1 VFLYNEREKY
11 IDDDDDDDDDGLKRI
26 SLFCSFVLSEVGISR
41 DNKKKGTTSNVIS

>member
-1 VFLYNEREKY
+1 MFLYNEREKY
-11 IDDDDDDDDDGLKRI
+11 IDDDDDDDGLKRI